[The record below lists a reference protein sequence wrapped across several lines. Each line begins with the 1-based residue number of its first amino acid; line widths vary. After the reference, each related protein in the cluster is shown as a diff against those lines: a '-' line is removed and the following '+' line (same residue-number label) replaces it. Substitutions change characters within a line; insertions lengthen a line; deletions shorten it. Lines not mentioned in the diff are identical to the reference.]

1 MLVINSDGMEIEFS
15 GLSADMLGLASFLN
29 IVENRAS
36 MPITINRNEYYPIAI
51 AHFSLNIQP
60 ICKLDFQIINNTLH
74 LTASREYLQILSE
87 SLINFFDEQ
96 TKPHDHFHLYYDEAD
111 NNLLH
116 HDTYSLVFIYQ

>member
-51 AHFSLNIQP
+51 
-60 ICKLDFQIINNTLH
+60 T
-74 LTASREYLQILSE
+74 
-87 SLINFFDEQ
+87 
-96 TKPHDHFHLYYDEAD
+96 HFHLYYDEAD

-116 HDTYSLVFIYQ
+116 HNTYSLVFIHQ